1 MGLVLLRLLSRRGR
15 YPEGDIAMQSHV
27 LCVTDS
33 VPWTAVL
40 KRVQPSAEE
49 YSEVQVLTPEE
60 VQLFAAIALAVKSPA
75 QNGHLGPEPLTHYV
89 SIELPIEPLNLQ
101 STDVLHLLKDRAAVL
116 IAESHADLLDD
127 CVRGRQ
133 YEYSNLPVAE
143 ATVELVRAINVNDRL
158 LIRGLAKFLVARA
171 LSHERWFLEEAGI
184 AAFTSIEAALSI
196 IRQRLEPELGREAA
210 FDDGYEYLRMN
221 FPTGEPLVEWLRELY
236 DLRTIAV
243 HPSSRFGVYWT
254 PPMDADHCL
263 EAIDWL
269 IPLYRN
275 VILQEIPD
283 RDAA

>member
-1 MGLVLLRLLSRRGR
+1 
-15 YPEGDIAMQSHV
+15 
-27 LCVTDS
+27 
-33 VPWTAVL
+33 
-40 KRVQPSAEE
+40 
-49 YSEVQVLTPEE
+49 
-60 VQLFAAIALAVKSPA
+60 
-75 QNGHLGPEPLTHYV
+75 
-89 SIELPIEPLNLQ
+89 
-101 STDVLHLLKDRAAVL
+101 
-116 IAESHADLLDD
+116 
-127 CVRGRQ
+127 VRGRE

-210 FDDGYEYLRMN
+210 FDDAYEYLRMN